1 MIKIKNENEKQQK
14 RKKKERFIEYNYE
27 AAYKQKL
34 EDMHEWMAEQM
45 LSTSSTY
52 SKRTIYALKE
62 IKAGEQLELEIY
74 PQFSR
79 VEDVPPEGRIKQ
91 DNSRAQRKLNEKNA
105 RKYVERL
112 INANFNDGD
121 IWITLTY
128 DDEHLPQDG
137 DIDTAIKNMQK
148 YINRLNYQRKK
159 RQLPKAKY
167 IYVTE
172 YNSDADIRWHHH
184 IIMDGALDID
194 TVEACW
200 KQASRNEIR
209 KLRKDENG
217 LSGLAN
223 YIVKEKE
230 RIGSERRWNSSKGLK
245 KPDIR
250 VVHSKQTEKG
260 KGNYKKIGT
269 YVSGMVKNQD
279 TVRENARNWYPD
291 YYFTDA
297 GIYHNGFN
305 GMFYIHVRMR
315 RKRDGT

>member
-128 DDEHLPQDG
+128 DDEYLPQDG

-230 RIGSERRWNSSKGLK
+230 RIRSERRWNSSKGLK

-260 KGNYKKIGT
+260 KGNYKKNKCL
-269 YVSGMVKNQD
+269 YNCS
-279 TVRENARNWYPD
+279 
-291 YYFTDA
+291 
-297 GIYHNGFN
+297 
-305 GMFYIHVRMR
+305 R
-315 RKRDGT
+315 R